1 MELPKPEVE
10 RCFFEQSFEP
20 PLPAME
26 LRWDPNG
33 PGVAE
38 RTWYLPDSVLLKG
51 PAPERFGIMI
61 QRQGQ
66 NSYRVRV
73 LWNRLC
79 LIWDDLTRVQIMSSS
94 LAIVLSA
101 LGTDL
106 WYLLN
111 QPIEEE
117 ETALVQVA

>member
-1 MELPKPEVE
+1 MELPKPDVI
-10 RCFFEQSFEP
+10 RCFFEKSFEP
-20 PLPAME
+20 HLPAMY
-26 LRWDPNG
+26 LRWNPDA

-38 RTWYLPDSVLLKG
+38 RTWYLPDSVSLKG

-61 QRQGQ
+61 NRHGSDAYQ
-66 NSYRVRV
+66 VRV

-79 LIWDDLTRVQIMSSS
+79 LSWGDLTRVQIMASS
-94 LAIVLSA
+94 LALILNA

-111 QPIEEE
+111 QPIAAENA
-117 ETALVQVA
+117 TGLHAA